1 MAALGSSRTCPL
13 FMNARHHS
21 GEFDEPALRAALK
34 HCSPAT
40 YDAACRFH
48 QTGDVDH
55 VPTILAG
62 ILERYVPRE
71 LHRKLHH
78 GADTLRLHEDLGL
91 DSLTMMEIAM
101 IAEDVLHIPISDD
114 ELSGFRY
121 LGDVQRHFE
130 YKLRGAAAAVS
141 ALNLMARTSRVG
153 ARLDCV
159 RP

>member
-1 MAALGSSRTCPL
+1 MTCLL
-13 FMNARHHS
+13 FMNTRHPP
-21 GEFDEPALRAALK
+21 GDFDAPALRAALK

-40 YDAACRFH
+40 YLAACRFH

-55 VPTILAG
+55 VPTIVAG

-71 LHRKLHH
+71 LHRKLHR

-114 ELSGFRY
+114 DLSDFRF
-121 LGDVQRHFE
+121 LGDVQRHIE
-130 YKLRGAAAAVS
+130 YKLHGARVAVS
-141 ALNLMARTSRVG
+141 SLNLMASTSSVG

-159 RP
+159 RT